1 MSYGPNLPDLFRRA
15 AEYVDKILKG
25 AKPADLPVETSE
37 YYLEINLRTAKLIGL
52 DVEDTTLRQANS
64 IVR

>member
-1 MSYGPNLPDLFRRA
+1 MRRHFC
-15 AEYVDKILKG
+15 VWSDSCPLRLG
-25 AKPADLPVETSE
+25 SE
-37 YYLEINLRTAKLIGL
+37 LEGGNHNLRTAKLIGL

>member
-1 MSYGPNLPDLFRRA
+1 
-15 AEYVDKILKG
+15 
-25 AKPADLPVETSE
+25 VETSE
-37 YYLEINLRTAKLIGL
+37 YFLEINLRTAKLIGL